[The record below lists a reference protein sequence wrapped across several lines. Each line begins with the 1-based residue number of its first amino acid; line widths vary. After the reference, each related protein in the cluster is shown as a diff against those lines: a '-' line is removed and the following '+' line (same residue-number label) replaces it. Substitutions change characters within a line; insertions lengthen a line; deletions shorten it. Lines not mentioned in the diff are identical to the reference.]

1 MSLFFGNL
9 YMRNVYGNAV
19 KTYGQVSYDSAAEY
33 GSPVDLLNL
42 LFMGLTDALIDA
54 QRFLSQK
61 KYTEKGLAVSKSQT
75 ILITLRHTL
84 DFDVGGELAINLDD
98 LYAYCIKRL
107 AEAHI
112 QNDAVALREVHSL
125 MSELRDAWLQ
135 ASRSVA

>member
-1 MSLFFGNL
+1 
-9 YMRNVYGNAV
+9 MRNVYGNAV

-33 GSPVDLLNL
+33 ASPVDLLNL